1 MSEFLAPLD
10 YRRAKETLRALD
22 FYTAYSPEGAE
33 RVTALLRA
41 YYPLVFARS
50 EVKTFAN
57 GALVLEMAG
66 ANTNDPLIFVSH
78 MDSLHGREPLWTNE
92 RPMTVPLQR
101 AHVVALL
108 EALDALLQSGYQP
121 GGELFLALSMDGLGG
136 GVGARDIAAYLG
148 KRKITPCF
156 VLDHGG
162 YVTHAAFRRYLPNGA
177 PLALIGITEKG
188 RLEGRVSAKAS
199 ISGAERGAARP
210 LNVLLRSGSRLSMH
224 PRRASLC
231 RASVEMLTEIARR
244 SPFWMRLALVKPGI
258 TFPLMHFLWRKR
270 AILSQFFVSEVTVTG
285 ISTKGEPSRSPT
297 EASLTFS
304 LQTVPGKKL
313 SWWENRLRR
322 KACRGGA
329 AMEITIANESSLP
342 SKTSGAAWDA
352 LETAIEILFERAVIA
367 PCLSPNVTD
376 GRFYSGLKGR
386 VYRFSPFLLGGE
398 EALRGECTVDDAALQ
413 TAVQFFRQMLSV

>member
-22 FYTAYSPEGAE
+22 FYTAFSPEGAE

-57 GALVLEMAG
+57 SALMLEMAG
-66 ANTNDPLIFVSH
+66 ANTNDPMIFVSH
-78 MDSLHGREPLWTNE
+78 MDSLHGREPLWITE
-92 RPMTVPLQR
+92 HPMTVPLQR

-121 GGELFLALSMDGLGG
+121 GGELFLALSMDGLGDG
-136 GVGARDIAAYLG
+136 AGARDMAAFLE

-162 YVTHAAFRRYLPNGA
+162 YVTNAAFRRYLPGGA
-177 PLALIGITEKG
+177 PLALIGTTEKG
-188 RLEGRVSAKAS
+188 RLDGRVSAKS
-199 ISGAERGAARP
+199 TPPGPERGAARP
-210 LNVLLRSGSRLSMH
+210 LNVLLRSGSRLSMR
-224 PRRASLC
+224 PRRVSLC
-231 RASVEMLTEIARR
+231 RASAEMLTEISKRA
-244 SPFWMRLALVKPGI
+244 PFWLRLALVKPGI
-258 TFPLMHFLWRKR
+258 TFPIFHLLWRKR

-285 ISTKGEPSRSPT
+285 VSTQGEPSRSPT

-313 SWWENRLRR
+313 NWWEGRLRR
-322 KACRGGA
+322 KACREGA
-329 AMEITIANESSLP
+329 GMEITVANESSPP

-376 GRFYSGLKGR
+376 GRFYSGLQGR